1 MRTCAH
7 LGVVSVD
14 RPDGAAAIELR
25 WLRRAHPAR
34 LHWGQRQEFVEVT
47 VSRFVTYVQ
56 HLAKVELLSV
66 LRVAKQ
72 ERERDW
78 LMFLVAYWHG
88 LRATEVV
95 KLKRDAIAN
104 GHITVH
110 RLKGS
115 ETTTQPLIANEEP
128 LLNERAALETL
139 AQSTPK
145 ASPIFPF
152 SRVHYFRLF
161 RKYAKRAGLPA
172 HKWHPHSLKHSIA
185 MHTIKGAGIENVRK
199 YLGHKSMASTGEY
212 LKVTDEEASAAIA
225 GAMSIQTDGEKN

>member
-1 MRTCAH
+1 M
-7 LGVVSVD
+7 
-14 RPDGAAAIELR
+14 
-25 WLRRAHPAR
+25 
-34 LHWGQRQEFVEVT
+34 
-47 VSRFVTYVQ
+47 Q
-56 HLAKVELLSV
+56 HLAKVELLSF

-95 KLKRDAIAN
+95 TLKRDAIDN
-104 GHITVH
+104 GSITVR

-115 ETTTQPLIANEEP
+115 ETTTQPLIASEEP
-128 LLNERAALETL
+128 LLDERQALQTL
-139 AQSTPK
+139 AQSTPFT
-145 ASPIFPF
+145 SPIFPF

-172 HKWHPHSLKHSIA
+172 RKRHPHCLKHSIA

-212 LKVTDEEASAAIA
+212 LKVTDDEASAAIA
-225 GAMSIQTDGEKN
+225 RAIGSTANAEKS